1 MSEAS
6 VEVETEDPLEQ
17 IQGAI
22 AEIRNEGLKA
32 SLIHGVVESSLV
44 LIALAVGLS
53 LSSPS
58 WLPETVTVP
67 ASVTEGLNEAAAT
80 AGYSG
85 TPFASPYEM
94 SAALLLAVAAGL
106 VFFVFDVALV
116 YRSRTVETFESFN
129 PEVREA
135 LRTAR
140 DAAEDGHDDTMARQL
155 YDEVIE
161 KLEETSSQG
170 FISGRRMAMSLV
182 LILGLGLLVVYVSM
196 LGLNFQ
202 PGEGLFPGGG
212 GPGGSQGAAS
222 SQDTSQ
228 EKQSKWDD
236 ANSVLGEEKTAGPGG
251 ADSVGVGLTQ
261 SGSTATG
268 SGTGGGD
275 PGQFPD
281 SSSEVQ
287 TQRAGYDAQE
297 QIEDADLVKNYN
309 LRIREDD

>member
-1 MSEAS
+1 MSEAP
-6 VEVETEDPLEQ
+6 VESDDPLEQ
-17 IQGAI
+17 IREAI

-67 ASVTEGLNEAAAT
+67 ASVIEGLNGAAAT

-106 VFFVFDVALV
+106 VFFVVDVALV
-116 YRSRTVETFESFN
+116 YRSRTVETFEAFN

-161 KLEETSSQG
+161 KLEDTSSGG

-182 LILGLGLLVVYVSM
+182 MIIGIGLLVVYVSM

-212 GPGGSQGAAS
+212 GPGGDGAAS
-222 SQDTSQ
+222 STSTSE
-228 EKQSKWDD
+228 EKQSRWDD
-236 ANSVLGEEKTAGPGG
+236 ANSVLGEEKSAGPGG
-251 ADSVGVGLTQ
+251 TDSVGVGLTQ

-275 PGQFPD
+275 PGEFPD
-281 SSSEVQ
+281 SSTEVQ

-309 LRIREDD
+309 LRIREEE